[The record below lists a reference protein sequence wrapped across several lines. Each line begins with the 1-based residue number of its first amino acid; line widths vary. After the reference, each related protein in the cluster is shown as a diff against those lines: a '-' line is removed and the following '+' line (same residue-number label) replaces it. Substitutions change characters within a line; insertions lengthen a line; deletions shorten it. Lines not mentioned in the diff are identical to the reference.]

1 MNEVQI
7 RCICL
12 DVHIIFLM
20 YYNIRSFFKEL
31 SNSIIQY
38 HYIYAVLMSWNRQE
52 YVNCIVL
59 QVKSALYQIISAY
72 ITGTFCSYIM
82 SLRHSFLIRRLIGL
96 FLSSKETF
104 WSRNINIVY
113 DSRRYNWLSF
123 SYIAMYLNGLVTQY
137 LTLTLLNIFLIFTY
151 RLNLFVEWS
160 YLLMMITSCH
170 EISEVNQQL
179 TFTTWS
185 KRQGRI
191 NYRSLGSIHTFSF

>member
-12 DVHIIFLM
+12 DAHVMISW
-20 YYNIRSFFKEL
+20 YYNIRSVFIEL
-31 SNSIIQY
+31 SNSVMKY
-38 HYIYAVLMSWNRQE
+38 PYIYAILMSCNRQV
-52 YVNCIVL
+52 YIIGIVL
-59 QVKSALYQIISAY
+59 QVKFALYQIILSY
-72 ITGTFCSYIM
+72 ITGIFCSCIM
-82 SLRHSFLIRRLIGL
+82 SLRHSFSIRRLIGL
-96 FLSSKETF
+96 FLSLKETF

-123 SYIAMYLNGLVTQY
+123 NYIPIHLDGLVTQY

-185 KRQGRI
+185 KRQCRI